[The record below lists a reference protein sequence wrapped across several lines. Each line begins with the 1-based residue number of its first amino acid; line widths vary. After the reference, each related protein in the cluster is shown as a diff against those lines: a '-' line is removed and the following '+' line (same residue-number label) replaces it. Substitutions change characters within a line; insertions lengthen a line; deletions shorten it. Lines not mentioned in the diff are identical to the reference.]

1 MTRAWKRGYSRF
13 RHQTGNSSIFLCNI
27 YRNIY
32 CQYNIWNIL
41 MKWGLPLSNLG
52 DTTNVRNRTATDTGF
67 HSEFFYFFIYG
78 FSWAVMVAMKRLQL
92 NNAAIMSLIIFFT
105 EYMNWYCFDVFNWW
119 LLWIYVLLNI
129 FPWNTIKAGTST
141 HVEPIAVRTS
151 SQLHMMVLCCCWCC
165 LWSIETKWR
174 IVSLSNPYWKIS
186 CTSAS
191 FCERNIT
198 AVEGLYIL
206 SIPKF

>member
-32 CQYNIWNIL
+32 CQYNIWNIW

-52 DTTNVRNRTATDTGF
+52 DMTYVRNCTATDTGF
-67 HSEFFYFFIYG
+67 HSEFFDFFIYG

-92 NNAAIMSLIIFFT
+92 NNAAIMSLIIFLQRIWIDIVLMFSIDDCY
-105 EYMNWYCFDVFNWW
+105 EY
-119 LLWIYVLLNI
+119 YVLLNI

-141 HVEPIAVRTS
+141 HVEPIAYDGVVLLLMLLMEYRDENGLS
-151 SQLHMMVLCCCWCC
+151 SFL
-165 LWSIETKWR
+165 EEKWM
-174 IVSLSNPYWKIS
+174 
-186 CTSAS
+186 
-191 FCERNIT
+191 
-198 AVEGLYIL
+198 
-206 SIPKF
+206 